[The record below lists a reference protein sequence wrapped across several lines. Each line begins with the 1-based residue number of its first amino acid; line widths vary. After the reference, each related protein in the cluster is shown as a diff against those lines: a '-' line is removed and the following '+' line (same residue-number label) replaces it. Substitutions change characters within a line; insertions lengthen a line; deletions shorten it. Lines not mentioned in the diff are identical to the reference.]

1 MSKGYYCLVAGLPDL
16 VPEEKKLSFSSA
28 GFREMMEDEL
38 DARDFDLLKLFYLPF
53 DHENLLNLFF
63 EEDKEWDERGNY
75 NKEELEP
82 LTDRKLVHVAEHEV
96 FPAYIS
102 VFAYD
107 MHTEEASETR
117 VDAARRLSTEY
128 YKHLDAQPNDF
139 VKKLAK
145 YQRDTANILTALNG
159 RKYDLNFEKALI
171 GHDDVTD
178 SLRKSRA
185 RDFGLKSEVEHIEDL
200 IQIFE
205 IDNLKDRELKLD
217 IHKWRF
223 VEDAT
228 FFNYFTIEKVLAF
241 LQKLFIAERWIHLD
255 PEKGREMF
263 EKLFSELKSGFE
275 FPEEYTLTYGKKR

>member
-28 GFREMMEDEL
+28 GFRDMMEDEL
-38 DARDFDLLKLFYLPF
+38 DPGDYNLLKLFYLPS
-53 DHENLLNLFF
+53 DHENLLSLFF
-63 EEDKEWDERGNY
+63 EEDKEWDERGNFS
-75 NKEELEP
+75 KEELEP
-82 LTDRKLVHVAEHEV
+82 LTDRKLVHTAEHSM
-96 FPAYIS
+96 FPAYFS
-102 VFAYD
+102 DFAYE
-107 MHTEEASETR
+107 MHTEEAADKR
-117 VDAARRLSTEY
+117 VEAARRLSADY
-128 YKHLDAQPNDF
+128 YMHLDAHPNEF

-145 YQRDTANILTALNG
+145 YQRDTANVLTALNG

-171 GHDDVTD
+171 GDDDVSD

-185 RDFGLKSEVEHIEDL
+185 RDFGLKSEVDHIEDL
-200 IQIFE
+200 LQIFE
-205 IDNLKDRELKLD
+205 IENLKDRELKLD
-217 IHKWRF
+217 VHKWHF

-241 LQKLFIAERWIHLD
+241 LQKLFIAERWINLD

>member
-16 VPEEKKLSFSSA
+16 VPEEKKLSVSSTE
-28 GFREMMEDEL
+28 FREMMEDEL
-38 DARDFDLLKLFYLPF
+38 DPVDYNLLRLFYLPS
-53 DHENLLNLFF
+53 DHDNLLNLFF
-63 EEDKEWDERGNY
+63 EENKDWDEKGNFS
-75 NKEELEP
+75 KEELEP
-82 LTDRKLVHVAEHEV
+82 LTDRKLVHTAEHSM
-96 FPAYIS
+96 FPAYLS
-102 VFAYD
+102 NFAYD
-107 MHTEEASETR
+107 MHTEEAANSKVE
-117 VDAARRLSTEY
+117 AARRLSADY
-128 YKHLDAQPNDF
+128 YEHLDAQPNEF

-145 YQRDTANILTALNG
+145 YQRDTANVLTALNG
-159 RKYDLNFEKALI
+159 RKYDLDFEKALI
-171 GHDDVTD
+171 GTDEVTD

-185 RDFGLKSEVEHIEDL
+185 RDFGLRSEVDHIEDL

-205 IDNLKDRELKLD
+205 IENLKDRELKLD
-217 IHKWRF
+217 VHKWHF

-255 PEKGREMF
+255 PHKGREMF